1 MNPAFLRGL
10 CCTYRYMSTLG
21 FDAST
26 RIVGWAFYDD
36 SIKDAGFIDIS
47 KVETNKEKALQVI
60 SVLDTNENMK
70 LVSKIN
76 LEAALSGFMG
86 GKTSQQ
92 TVILLARWNAVFEYI
107 ISEHWKIPVNLMN
120 VMTARKAVLGKCRV
134 KGMTGKEYV
143 RQQID
148 LRFPQIH
155 KFDKMNK
162 KGMWDAHNEDTYD
175 AVVMAMA

>member
-1 MNPAFLRGL
+1 MN
-10 CCTYRYMSTLG
+10 TLG

-26 RIVGWAFYDD
+26 RTVGYAFYDGV
-36 SIKDAGFIDIS
+36 SIIDAGFIDIS
-47 KVETNKEKALQVI
+47 KLETNKEKSLHVI

-70 LVSKIN
+70 SVSKIN
-76 LEAALSGFMG
+76 LEAALSGLMG
-86 GKTSQQ
+86 GITSQQ

-107 ISEHWKIPVNLMN
+107 ISEHWKIPVNLIS
-120 VMTARKAVLGKCRV
+120 VITARKYVLGKCRV

-148 LRFPQIH
+148 ARFPEVH

-162 KGMWDAHNEDTYD
+162 KGTWDAHNEDTYD
-175 AVVMAMA
+175 AIIMAMT

>member
-1 MNPAFLRGL
+1 MN
-10 CCTYRYMSTLG
+10 TLG

-26 RIVGWAFYDD
+26 RIVGYAFYDG
-36 SIKDAGFIDIS
+36 INVIDAGFIDVS
-47 KVETNKEKALQVI
+47 MFETNKEKSLHVI
-60 SVLDTNENMK
+60 SMMDANENTK

-76 LEAALSGFMG
+76 LESALSGFMG

-107 ISEHWKIPVNLMN
+107 ISEQWKLPVNLVN
-120 VMTARKAVLGKCRV
+120 VMTARKAVFGKCRI

-148 LRFPQIH
+148 LKFPYIH
-155 KFDKMNK
+155 RFDKLNK
-162 KGMWDAHNEDTYD
+162 RGTWDAHNEDIYD
-175 AVVMAMA
+175 ACVIAMAG